1 MVWNRGVILDL
12 GRADRLFKEVE
23 VEASLRESL

>member
-23 VEASLRESL
+23 ASLRESL